1 MGRDQNINIT
11 RNLEGVDSNPH
22 EWLWGFKTSAEKV
35 TAEVIEILGE
45 LELKVQ
51 PEDVTKL

>member
-11 RNLEGVDSNPH
+11 RNLEGVDSNPD
-22 EWLWGFKTSAEKV
+22 ERLWGFKTSAEKV
-35 TAEVIEILGE
+35 TAEVIEILVE

-51 PEDVTKL
+51 HEDVTKL